1 MSIDLVCCLG
11 GYEFAILL
19 TPLSQVGEAE
29 DVVTRIQQAMADPV
43 VLGDGSQLLAAV
55 SIGIALYPDQGLTA
69 ADLLQQA
76 DHAMYQ
82 AKRLRREL
90 ALHDQLEFDVSAE
103 EK

>member
-1 MSIDLVCCLG
+1 MPSGGRRVCHPADPLV
-11 GYEFAILL
+11 
-19 TPLSQVGEAE
+19 QVGEAE
-29 DVVTRIQQAMADPV
+29 DVVNRIQQTMADPV
-43 VLGDGSQLLAAV
+43 VLGDGSQLVAAV

-82 AKRLRREL
+82 AKRLRRER

>member
-1 MSIDLVCCLG
+1 V
-11 GYEFAILL
+11 
-19 TPLSQVGEAE
+19 
-29 DVVTRIQQAMADPV
+29 
-43 VLGDGSQLLAAV
+43 AAV

>member
-1 MSIDLVCCLG
+1 MPSGGRRVCHP
-11 GYEFAILL
+11 AH
-19 TPLSQVGEAE
+19 PLSLVEEAE
-29 DVVTRIQQAMADPV
+29 DVVARIQQAMADPV
-43 VLGDGSQLLAAV
+43 VLGDGSQLVAAV
-55 SIGIALYPDQGLTA
+55 SIGVALYPDQGQSA

-90 ALHDQLEFDVSAE
+90 ALHEQLEFDVSAE